1 MAGQDIQLHDTT
13 LRDGARPAGRVL
25 PVDDRLAVARCL
37 DGLGVGFIEGGRPGA
52 TAEDTEFFRR
62 AAGELRLT
70 GAVLVA
76 RGAARA
82 PGASAATDPRVRELL
97 AAGTPVVTLAAVSD
111 SRRVERAPGTNL
123 AENLAAVGGT
133 VRHLV
138 RAGRRVL
145 LDAEHFFDGHRANRE
160 YALEVV
166 RTAAEAGA
174 ETVVLCDGAGGR
186 PPDEVGAVVSD
197 TLHGTGVELGVH
209 CRGGAGRAVAGSV
222 AAVAAGARQVR
233 GTVCGDGRRR
243 DADLLSVAAQLIVT
257 RGAAALPGGS
267 AALGAAVAESAGRA
281 VEVVSWQVGADPAG
295 GGQDRSSA
303 SVLLRVDGVATAAT
317 ASGGGAVEALD
328 RAVHR
333 ALDPVLPGVRRLRLT
348 GHLTRVPA
356 GHAGPA
362 GTAGTARVVASFADG
377 DGRLDTVGMAAD
389 TGAAFLRALLEA
401 VRRLPARERHGDGR
415 TAERRPAAVAYGPTL
430 TEPTLTGTD

>member
-52 TAEDTEFFRR
+52 AADTEFFRR
-62 AAGELRLT
+62 AAGELRLAS
-70 GAVLVA
+70 AVLVA
-76 RGAARA
+76 RGVVRA
-82 PGASAATDPRVRELL
+82 PGASAATDPRTRELL

-174 ETVVLCDGAGGR
+174 ETVVLCDGDGGR
-186 PPDEVGAVVSD
+186 PADEVGAVVSD
-197 TLHGTGVELGVH
+197 TLYGTGVELGVH

-233 GTVCGDGRRR
+233 GTVSGYGWRR
-243 DADLLSVAAQLIVT
+243 DADLLSVAAHLIVT
-257 RGAAALPGGS
+257 RGAAVLSGGS

-281 VEVVSWQVGADPAG
+281 VEVVSWQVGAESAG
-295 GGQDRSSA
+295 GDRSRSSA

-348 GHLTRVPA
+348 GHLARVPA
-356 GHAGPA
+356 GHAGTA

-377 DGRLDTVGMAAD
+377 DGRLDTVGVAAD

-401 VRRLPARERHGDGR
+401 VRRLTARERHGGGR
-415 TAERRPAAVAYGPTL
+415 TADRGPSAAHGPTL